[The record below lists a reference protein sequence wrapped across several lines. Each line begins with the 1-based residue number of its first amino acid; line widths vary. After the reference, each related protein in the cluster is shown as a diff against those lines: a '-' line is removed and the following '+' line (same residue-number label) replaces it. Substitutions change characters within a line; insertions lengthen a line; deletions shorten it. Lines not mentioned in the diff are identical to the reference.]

1 MVYNGHIFS
10 VATFDLTTIRT
21 KFNPNQRCS
30 IKMHVL
36 LYKTD
41 RYGITE
47 ILLKVALHIIK
58 QANKQTHNIAKQYTR
73 KKLKMQTLFL

>member
-10 VATFDLTTIRT
+10 VATFDLTTIIGN

-36 LYKTD
+36 LYLNKACV
-41 RYGITE
+41 
-47 ILLKVALHIIK
+47 LLFFLAESDNIFMGTMISFASVAISAVAI
-58 QANKQTHNIAKQYTR
+58 Q
-73 KKLKMQTLFL
+73 

>member
-21 KFNPNQRCS
+21 KFNPNQCCS

-36 LYKTD
+36 LYLNKACV
-41 RYGITE
+41 
-47 ILLKVALHIIK
+47 LLSFLAESDNIFMGTVSSFSSVAISAVAI
-58 QANKQTHNIAKQYTR
+58 Q
-73 KKLKMQTLFL
+73 

>member
-36 LYKTD
+36 LYFHKA
-41 RYGITE
+41 RV
-47 ILLKVALHIIK
+47 LLYFLAESDNIFMGTMSSFPSVAISAVAI
-58 QANKQTHNIAKQYTR
+58 Q
-73 KKLKMQTLFL
+73 